1 MLAILFVDKNT
12 IKNSLLKKKHQGR
25 LGTYVAEIAKL
36 EKDVKETTEA
46 IDKAEEV
53 RAKEKEAYIK
63 KKGDLEH
70 ALSNL
75 IKAIEVQPGSV

>member
-1 MLAILFVDKNT
+1 M
-12 IKNSLLKKKHQGR
+12 
-25 LGTYVAEIAKL
+25 L
-36 EKDVKETTEA
+36 EKGVAETTEA
-46 IDKAEEV
+46 ISKAAEV

-75 IKAIEVQPGSV
+75 IKAIEVQPGCV